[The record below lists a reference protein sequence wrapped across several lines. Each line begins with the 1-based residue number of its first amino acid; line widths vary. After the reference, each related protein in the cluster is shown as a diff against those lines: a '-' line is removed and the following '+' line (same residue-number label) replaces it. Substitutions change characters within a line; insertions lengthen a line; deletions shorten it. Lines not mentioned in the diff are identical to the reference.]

1 MNPEVTVGLALYD
14 YLPILIWSAGSYFLV
29 DTLRAELKKVFLF
42 LLTLSLLLVAIAG
55 ALKATWK
62 LLISAAGSN
71 ILLLSDIQFPMMG
84 TGFILLF
91 ISLLSLFR
99 AKSDAVGVRNL
110 TVLIPFKKVFLP
122 LMVLGS
128 FGSTLCLIII
138 AKRRKA
144 VLALTCYAVF
154 LITSSTMGYIGSKI
168 VAESYRV
175 VLIEQTLNSTSTL
188 IWALGSYFLWKA
200 HRTRLSCH

>member
-1 MNPEVTVGLALYD
+1 MKPEVTIGLALYD

-29 DTLRAELKKVFLF
+29 DALRAELKKVFLF
-42 LLTLSLLLVAIAG
+42 LLTLSLILVAISG

-62 LLISAAGSN
+62 LLIAAAGSN
-71 ILLLSDIQFPMMG
+71 IPLLSDIQFPMMG

-110 TVLIPFKKVFLP
+110 TVLIPFKKIFLP

-200 HRTRLSCH
+200 HRRQY